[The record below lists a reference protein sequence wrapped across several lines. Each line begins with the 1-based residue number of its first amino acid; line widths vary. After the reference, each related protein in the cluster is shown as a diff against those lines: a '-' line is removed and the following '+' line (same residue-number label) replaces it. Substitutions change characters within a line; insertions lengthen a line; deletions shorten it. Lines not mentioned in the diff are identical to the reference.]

1 MHQTDISYVAV
12 QAENQGGTL
21 SVAAMSESIATA
33 FLALRG
39 TSNSSTDTFPKCM
52 PGTLTAVGWNSHHAC
67 RGCEGKSMP

>member
-39 TSNSSTDTFPKCM
+39 TMQLQHKTRFP
-52 PGTLTAVGWNSHHAC
+52 SAC
-67 RGCEGKSMP
+67 LEHSQL

>member
-39 TSNSSTDTFPKCM
+39 TSNSSTDTLSLGKPVHAWNTHSCRMEQSPCM
-52 PGTLTAVGWNSHHAC
+52 LGL
-67 RGCEGKSMP
+67 